1 MIAIVAGILLLWF
14 GIAFFG
20 ALTLGTFIL
29 AGKGHG
35 GIDARPDVL
44 PEKRVA

>member
-1 MIAIVAGILLLWF
+1 MIAMIAGILLLWL

-20 ALTLGTFIL
+20 ALTLGAFIH

-35 GIDARPDVL
+35 SIDTRPDVVL
-44 PEKRVA
+44 KKRVA